1 MAIIL
6 LEHQLVI
13 PFSSLQEHI
22 THWFPTSSTPSFS
35 FSATPLLSHTNF
47 SSLTQVDQKI
57 KRVVLFFILIYY
69 FASLLTVSFKPKT
82 TFQAPKNPHLF
93 DRTRQRQAI
102 KAVRHKSL
110 KDVNRV
116 GRISGVLIWNRDS
129 SPLAI
134 ELGTKFCRDLFCW
147 WEFKIQIYPDLLFGK
162 RYFYLNLFFGWNLG
176 YFLCQLSIRVGL
188 GSVNPDPSC
197 QDC

>member
-1 MAIIL
+1 MAIIW

-57 KRVVLFFILIYY
+57 KTVVLFFILIYY

-82 TFQAPKNPHLF
+82 TFQAPKNPHLI

-110 KDVNRV
+110 NDVNRV
-116 GRISGVLIWNRDS
+116 GRISWVLIWNRDS

-134 ELGTKFCRDLFCW
+134 ELGTKFCRDLFSG
-147 WEFKIQIYPDLLFGK
+147 ESLRFKFILIY
-162 RYFYLNLFFGWNLG
+162 YLEKDIFILI
-176 YFLCQLSIRVGL
+176 YFLNGTWDIFYVNYQLG
-188 GSVNPDPSC
+188 
-197 QDC
+197 